1 MQKIIPARLRPGD
14 EIRVIAPAS
23 GIKIIGR
30 ECREIARRR
39 VEEMGLAVSY
49 GTNAVDENWDAGGS
63 TTVEKRTADIAE
75 AFADPKVKAVFTM
88 IGGNN
93 SNQLLDFVD
102 YRLIAEN
109 PKILCGFSDITALAN
124 AIYAKTGLVT
134 YSGPHFS
141 TFGMLKGIDYTIEY
155 FKKCLFQNEPF
166 ELHPAAEWSDDPW
179 YRDQENRKFVKNE
192 GYWQI
197 ASGAAEGRLVGG
209 NLGLLDELKGTPYF
223 PDIRDSVL
231 FLEHCAEHEVWTFNR
246 NLQALSLH
254 PDFASVRAVVFGR
267 FEPENQMNR
276 PLLERI
282 LGAKKELAG
291 KPVIANVDFGHTTPI
306 VTFPVGGRCR
316 IEDGR
321 IELTAF

>member
-1 MQKIIPARLRPGD
+1 
-14 EIRVIAPAS
+14 
-23 GIKIIGR
+23 
-30 ECREIARRR
+30 
-39 VEEMGLAVSY
+39 
-49 GTNAVDENWDAGGS
+49 
-63 TTVEKRTADIAE
+63 
-75 AFADPKVKAVFTM
+75 
-88 IGGNN
+88 
-93 SNQLLDFVD
+93 
-102 YRLIAEN
+102 
-109 PKILCGFSDITALAN
+109 
-124 AIYAKTGLVT
+124 
-134 YSGPHFS
+134 
-141 TFGMLKGIDYTIEY
+141 MLKGIDYTIEY

-223 PDIRDSVL
+223 PISETAFCFWNIARNTKSGLLTAIYRRCACIRTLLRSGRWCSGVL
-231 FLEHCAEHEVWTFNR
+231 SRKPNEPAAAGT
-246 NLQALSLH
+246 
-254 PDFASVRAVVFGR
+254 DFGR
-267 FEPENQMNR
+267 Q
-276 PLLERI
+276 
-282 LGAKKELAG
+282 KELAG